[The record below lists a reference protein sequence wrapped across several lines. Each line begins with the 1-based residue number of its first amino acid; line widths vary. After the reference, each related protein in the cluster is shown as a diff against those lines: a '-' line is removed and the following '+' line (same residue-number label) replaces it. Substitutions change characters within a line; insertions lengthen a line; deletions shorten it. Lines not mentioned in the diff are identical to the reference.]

1 MASFDFQ
8 YIAEIVSRA
17 VVGDSDAFA
26 ELYAATYQ
34 QQFRFAWHYL
44 KDEYLAQDALQD
56 TYILALKNLHTL
68 KNPEL
73 FISWLN
79 QICFRV
85 CFNMQK
91 KQNRY
96 SSELGNYQQHFSDE
110 DIVSDISLETQVIQ
124 VDEKDYV
131 MRQILSLPFS
141 ESQVI
146 IMRYY
151 QEMSIQDIADLLDIS
166 KSSVKRYLERGRMRL
181 RSLLEH

>member
-1 MASFDFQ
+1 MAALDFQ
-8 YIAEIVSRA
+8 YIAEIVSHA
-17 VVGDSDAFA
+17 MLGDSNAFA

-44 KDEYLAQDALQD
+44 QDEYLAQDALQE

-85 CFNMQK
+85 CFSMQK
-91 KQNRY
+91 KQSRY
-96 SSELGNYQQHFSDE
+96 SSELSNYHQYSDS
-110 DIVSDISLETQVIQ
+110 DIVSDASLEAQVIQ
-124 VDEKDYV
+124 VDEKEYV
-131 MRQILSLPFS
+131 MRQILSLPFT

-151 QEMSIQDIADLLDIS
+151 RNMTIQDIATLLDIS
-166 KSSVKRYLERGRMRL
+166 RSSVKRYLERGRLRL
-181 RSLLEH
+181 RDLLEY